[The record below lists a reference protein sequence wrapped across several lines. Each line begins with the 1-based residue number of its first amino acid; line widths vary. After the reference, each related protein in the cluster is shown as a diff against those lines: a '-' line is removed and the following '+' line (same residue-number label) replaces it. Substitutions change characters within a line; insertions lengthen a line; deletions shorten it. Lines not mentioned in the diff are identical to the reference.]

1 MELFHTLVNC
11 CQCFSICST
20 DGSLPDWYRTDCRS
34 QAGGTVS
41 YTCKLLSVLHNVWWK
56 TIYTADQLVFVT
68 LQQDHNETD
77 TCMGPVGLE
86 SKTARLLRDRRP
98 EVSNFNVSF
107 SFLIRTHIRYSIL
120 PALSLDGNLRLDIQ
134 NRSLF
139 NDFFD
144 SLLDN
149 MNPFPGHNSAIVM
162 DYP

>member
-1 MELFHTLVNC
+1 
-11 CQCFSICST
+11 
-20 DGSLPDWYRTDCRS
+20 
-34 QAGGTVS
+34 
-41 YTCKLLSVLHNVWWK
+41 
-56 TIYTADQLVFVT
+56 
-68 LQQDHNETD
+68 
-77 TCMGPVGLE
+77 MGPVGLE